1 MQASSDIDQNAT
13 VLAGHP
19 FAPIGM
25 GEHVRSAFRAFESAG
40 MQTRLFDIYGMNDRD
55 DPDFETAFA
64 DKLTDRLSRR
74 LNIFHINGDE
84 IELALSHRADPNFNE
99 AYNIIYPAWEL
110 SKYPAPWAKQLER
123 FDEIW
128 APSEFIRASIQKAVS
143 KTKTVVHMP
152 LAVDV
157 HLSSFMTRRAL
168 GLPEHGF
175 IYLFFFDYSSYMS
188 RKNPFAVLEAFRR
201 LVARHPNAPLYLVM
215 KHKGGKPDAADAKA
229 FDEIVNALRDQ
240 IIVIDRTL
248 KDNEV
253 RNLMR
258 AANAFVSLHRSEG
271 FGRGLAE
278 AMGLGVPA
286 IGTGYSGN
294 LDFMTPETSLLVDYD
309 LKRLKPNEY
318 PFAEGQEWAEPRI
331 DHAVDLMEKVW
342 VDPAFVH
349 QLTARARRHL
359 MTFFSPLATGLR
371 YVERVETIMKAS
383 SRPETKMNALEQNS

>member
-1 MQASSDIDQNAT
+1 MQTHVDTHQDSI

-40 MQTRLFDIYGMNDRD
+40 MATRLFDIYGMSERD
-55 DPDFETAFA
+55 DPDFEAAFA
-64 DKLTDRLSRR
+64 NKLTDRMSRR
-74 LNIFHINGDE
+74 INIFHINGDE
-84 IELALSHRADPNFNE
+84 IELALSHRADPNFKD

-110 SKYPAPWAKQLER
+110 SKYPEPWARQLER
-123 FDEIW
+123 FDEVW
-128 APSEFIRASIQKAVS
+128 APSEFIKEAVEKS
-143 KTKTVVHMP
+143 VSTKVVHMP

-157 HLSSFMTRRAL
+157 HMSSFMTRRAL

-188 RKNPFAVLEAFRR
+188 RKNPVAVLEAFQR
-201 LVARHPNAPLYLVM
+201 LTARQPNAPLYLVM
-215 KHKGGKPDAADAKA
+215 KHKGGQPEGPDAEVFQSIMKS
-229 FDEIVNALRDQ
+229 LRDQ
-240 IIVIDRTL
+240 IVVIDRTL

-258 AANAFVSLHRSEG
+258 AADAFVSLHRSEG

-278 AMGLGVPA
+278 AMALGVPA

-294 LDFMTPETSLLVDYD
+294 LDFMTPDTSLLVDHGMKA
-309 LKRLKPNEY
+309 LKANEY
-318 PFAEGQEWAEPRI
+318 PFAENQEWAEPDI

-342 VDPAFVH
+342 LEPSFAKQVA
-349 QLTARARRHL
+349 ARARRHL
-359 MTFFSPLATGLR
+359 MTNFSPLATGLR
-371 YVERVETIMKAS
+371 YVRRIEAIQADLKKTGTKAV
-383 SRPETKMNALEQNS
+383 PLEQN